1 MFLNPFFII
10 MILFGSSFYIAK
22 DEKKITQCSMMS
34 NQYDELY
41 QIIYLMILIGYF
53 QSVFYLYRFC
63 MATKRIK

>member
-1 MFLNPFFII
+1 
-10 MILFGSSFYIAK
+10 
-22 DEKKITQCSMMS
+22 MS

-63 MATKRIK
+63 MATKRIKLVQAETLVIEQNIQREIERAE